1 MRERET
7 RTAVLLTY
15 LKVSVECWDVAVLWE
30 ANRLVK
36 ERGGLVE
43 LDGERSALI
52 EVNRVETY
60 TNSRP

>member
-1 MRERET
+1 M
-7 RTAVLLTY
+7 LLTY
-15 LKVSVECWDVAVLWE
+15 LKVSVESWDVAVLWA

-60 TNSRP
+60 TKSRP